1 MDISPIIALAKAEFL
16 TLWPEYET
24 EAAFDYGLAT
34 GGESNAWL
42 AIKGTLHRIA
52 NAGHE
57 NDPADPQEQRYI
69 ALWDKVKPALD
80 AYAVSCRGR
89 SYTGWSDHSAGPIQ
103 YADEVVHEIAFIGSP
118 AEALAF
124 LRRETGQDDES

>member
-24 EAAFDYGLAT
+24 EAAFDYGLST

-42 AIKGTLHRIA
+42 AIKGTLHQIA
-52 NAGHE
+52 NARHGD
-57 NDPADPQEQRYI
+57 DPAEDQEQRYI
-69 ALWDKVKPALD
+69 ALWDKVKPDLD

-89 SYTGWSDHSAGPIQ
+89 SYTGWSDYSAGPIQ
-103 YADEVVHEIAFIGSP
+103 YADEIVSEIIFVGSP
-118 AEALAF
+118 AEALDF
-124 LRRETGQDDES
+124 LRRETSDDES